1 MSMRS
6 ALLLLRLVGASSSA
20 QETTPEVAIEGLDPV
35 LLVQGRRSRAGTR
48 FTPSTADSNTCRQ
61 RGKQGALRGWQ
72 GPRRR
77 GVPSAR
83 RQRGVAERRFRARA
97 AHRHRRAERQV
108 LWRNR
113 GLALRSGE
121 RLILLDEDGQPAL
134 ASATREGLLL
144 QAKFQLF
151 DGLSWTVPTLDGTL
165 LYARDCKQIVALD
178 LK

>member
-1 MSMRS
+1 M
-6 ALLLLRLVGASSSA
+6 
-20 QETTPEVAIEGLDPV
+20 
-35 LLVQGRRSRAGTR
+35 
-48 FTPSTADSNTCRQ
+48 
-61 RGKQGALRGWQ
+61 
-72 GPRRR
+72 
-77 GVPSAR
+77 
-83 RQRGVAERRFRARA
+83 
-97 AHRHRRAERQV
+97 